1 MGEREVRRYAVLGL
15 GFCEMLFYGGLIYGW
30 ATLVYVLKAEGY
42 YSHLCDVNRN
52 ETGVPPTESST
63 PPTCDEQDAMFF
75 LVFTVGAFSA
85 QWGIFFSGLFF
96 DNFGTL
102 PLRLILQ

>member
-42 YSHLCDVNRN
+42 YSHLCDVNQN

-63 PPTCDEQDAMFF
+63 PPTCDEQDAMLN
-75 LVFTVGAFSA
+75 LVFTVGAFSL
-85 QWGIFFSGLFF
+85 QGSIFFAGLLF
-96 DNFGTL
+96 DKFGTL